1 MLDFEKIF
9 IPSRDLQI
17 LKNIYLGAVLTLHEV
32 DASYLLSLGFID
44 RYALSQSGNQYVVT
58 QDGIRYM
65 EYLREKEKREED
77 QRKAE
82 EEKEKFNRTS
92 TWVSI
97 IISNLIALAA
107 LIISIV
113 K

>member
-1 MLDFEKIF
+1 MLDFDKVF

-17 LKNIYLGAVLTLHEV
+17 LKSIDLGAVLTLHKV

-44 RYALSQSGNQYVVT
+44 RYALSQSGDQYVVT

-65 EYLREKEKREED
+65 EYLREKEKREEE

-82 EEKEKFNRTS
+82 EAKDRSNRIA
-92 TWVSI
+92 TWASI
-97 IISNLIALAA
+97 IISNLIALVA